1 MIRSASAVPIG
12 NSEIGMRSPAMATA
26 ATRYAADD
34 EEGIKVAGD
43 QHVNGTRQ
51 PFVEGIDVA
60 DAQAGRAQHHPGGGE
75 GSGVGF
81 AQRHPLAAQFAHRL
95 DVALAHDHV
104 KRFGEQVGDR
114 PQRPDR
120 VPGEGALAGKGL
132 TGSIGLA

>member
-26 ATRYAADD
+26 AT
-34 EEGIKVAGD
+34 GMPPTTKSIKVAGD

-51 PFVEGIDVA
+51 PFVEWIDVA

-104 KRFGEQVGDR
+104 ERFRDQVGDR

-132 TGSIGLA
+132 TGGIGLA